1 MTDRREFL
9 SLAGASIAAL
19 ALGAA
24 DDTSTWLTY
33 AINVE
38 MFWKKLPL
46 MDRLKKVAEAGFARY
61 EFGLWTAKDLDAIV
75 KANEDLNL
83 QITQF
88 LAYSNFASPKRKGQ
102 FLDAVEDAVM
112 VAGRLGTTRFTVVV
126 GDAVAG
132 IERDEQ
138 VERVVDVLKEAA
150 EKVAEAEVTILVE
163 ATSGLVERS
172 KPLLATIDDLA
183 GVVKAVDS
191 KLVKVLFDLHQYAEG
206 GGKDAAADVA
216 KHKDMIGYYQ
226 IADHPGR
233 HEPKTGKLDFPRLL
247 KAIQATGY
255 TEAIGLELAPTG
267 DPLDAIK
274 AVREADAAAK
284 KL

>member
-1 MTDRREFL
+1 MPDRREFL
-9 SLAGASIAAL
+9 GLAGASLAAL

-24 DDTSTWLTY
+24 DETSTWLTY

-38 MFWKKLPL
+38 LFWKKLPL
-46 MDRLKKVAEAGFARY
+46 MDRLKQVAEAGFNRY
-61 EFGLWTAKDLDAIV
+61 EFGLWRAKDLDAIV

-88 LAYSNFASPKRKGQ
+88 LAYAGFANPKRKGQ

-112 VAGRLGTTRFTVVV
+112 VAQRLGTTRFTVVI
-126 GDAVAG
+126 GDAAPSL
-132 IERDEQ
+132 ERDEQ
-138 VERVVDVLKEAA
+138 VDGVVDALKEAA
-150 EKVAEAEVTILVE
+150 EKVAEAEMTILVE
-163 ATSGLVERS
+163 STNGLVERS

-206 GGKDAAADVA
+206 GGKDAAADIA
-216 KHKDMIGYYQ
+216 KHKDLIGYYQ
-226 IADHPGR
+226 LADHPGH
-233 HEPKTGKLDFPRLL
+233 HEPKTGKLDFPRIL
-247 KAIQATGY
+247 KAIQATGHA
-255 TEAIGLELAPTG
+255 EPIGLELAPKA

-274 AVREADAAAK
+274 AIREADAAAK